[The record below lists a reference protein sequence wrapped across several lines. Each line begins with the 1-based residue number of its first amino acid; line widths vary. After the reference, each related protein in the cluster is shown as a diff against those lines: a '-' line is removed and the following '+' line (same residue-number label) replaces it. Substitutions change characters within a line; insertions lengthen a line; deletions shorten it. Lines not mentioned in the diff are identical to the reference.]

1 MDGTL
6 TSLGE
11 YFHGASR
18 FARRTRRFLPKQDY
32 PELVLQK
39 APYGAKYRKL
49 RPVPAPRREGLHDE
63 VAARCHQR
71 RYIPEQPKVGILDRD
86 NEVRRSRPDWD
97 AALQVASDG
106 QESLRKPRDLRHRG
120 QGGWVVIEG
129 DGAVAEGR
137 KQCGMPSET
146 AAHIHSAFAMLNGQ
160 FRKAL
165 REKLTRLRRDWDGS
179 VLHKMPLN
187 LRAAYRP
194 GTTIGRKRSRERT
207 Q

>member
-86 NEVRRSRPDWD
+86 NEVRRSKSHRT
-97 AALQVASDG
+97 AR
-106 QESLRKPRDLRHRG
+106 SLCGNPAICA
-120 QGGWVVIEG
+120 IEVK
-129 DGAVAEGR
+129 AV
-137 KQCGMPSET
+137 
-146 AAHIHSAFAMLNGQ
+146 
-160 FRKAL
+160 
-165 REKLTRLRRDWDGS
+165 GS
-179 VLHKMPLN
+179 
-187 LRAAYRP
+187 
-194 GTTIGRKRSRERT
+194 
-207 Q
+207 